1 MLKSETY
8 RVVGRRVAKI
18 DTYEKIVSSGRYVY
32 NYAVEGML
40 HARIL
45 RSTVAHAKIRK
56 IDASKALALKGVRAV
71 ITHADCPR
79 VRYSPMLALESNSA
93 PLIRDKLIL
102 EDCSRYYGDEVAAV
116 AADDEEAAK
125 EALGLIEVDYEP
137 LEPVFTPAQ
146 AMRENAPLLHEG
158 VERNIIKKTHVGW
171 GNLDTSFK
179 ESDFIFENKYRTS
192 RTHPVPLETHVC
204 VARPDGAGGLIV
216 LSSTQHI
223 SGLRERLST
232 ALGLPIRK
240 INVVKPPY
248 IGGGFGAK
256 VEMNVEAICCLLAL
270 KTNRPVKLVLSR
282 EEEFLATP
290 RMPVEIRLKTGVS
303 KDGKIIARYA
313 EAVLDT
319 GAHAAHGAVIHG
331 VMTKTFLSM
340 YKCPSSL
347 CETKVVYTNNPT
359 GGSTRGSTGPQIVFA
374 VEQQIDEIANELNT
388 DPISL
393 RLENSWSVGDSNPF
407 LYPNL
412 NLPISSFGLKD
423 CLIRGAEAFG
433 WYRKKERKASAK
445 VGNLRRGVGF
455 ACLPLWVSGTMGIP
469 PYMEVSGA
477 LVKMNEDGS
486 ASLIIGTID
495 QGAGQNTVLAQ
506 IVAEVLSL
514 SVEDVVI
521 TEADTGIALADGPTH
536 ASRVTYSTGNSVKAA
551 AEDAK
556 QQLISLASKI
566 LHKDTSELFVEGGA
580 VHPSSK
586 EEKLTFAQIV
596 RAGQYGTPGVSVIGR
611 ATGTPPGNAP
621 PSAAVFVEL
630 EVDTQTGLV
639 KILNVVSA
647 NDVGK
652 AINPEGVEG
661 QVHGA
666 IRQGLGYA
674 LTEEIVNDPISG
686 MPLSTNLLEYKM
698 FTSIDMPKIT
708 TVTVETNDPTGPFGA
723 KGIGEP
729 ALIPTAPAV
738 ANAIYDAIGVRIT
751 SLPMTPEKILD
762 ALDRSSGKENVRDWQ
777 RN

>member
-1 MLKSETY
+1 MYK
-8 RVVGRRVAKI
+8 VVGSRVPKV
-18 DTYEKIVSSGRYVY
+18 DTYEKITSSGRYVY
-32 NYAVEGML
+32 NYTIEGML
-40 HARIL
+40 HAKIL
-45 RSTVAHAKIRK
+45 RSTVAHAKIRN

-71 ITHADCPR
+71 ITHSDCPK
-79 VRYSPMLALESNSA
+79 VHYSPMFALESNA
-93 PLIRDKLIL
+93 PPLIRDKLIL
-102 EDCSRYYGDEVAAV
+102 EDRSRYYGDEIAAV
-116 AADDEEAAK
+116 AADDEETAK
-125 EALGLIEVDYEP
+125 EALGLIEVDYES
-137 LEPVFTPAQ
+137 LEPVFTPED

-158 VERNIIKKTHVGW
+158 VEKNIVKKTHVGW
-171 GNLDTSFK
+171 GNLEDSFK
-179 ESDFIFENKYRTS
+179 ESDFIFENTYRTS

-204 VARPDGAGGLIV
+204 VARPVGAGGLIV

-223 SGLRERLST
+223 SGLRERLAT
-232 ALGLPIRK
+232 ALEMPLRK
-240 INVVKPPY
+240 INVMKPPY

-256 VEMNVEAICCLLAL
+256 VELNVEAICCILAL
-270 KTNRPVKLVLSR
+270 KTNRPVKLALSR

-303 KDGKIIARYA
+303 ENGKIVARYA

-340 YKCPSSL
+340 YKCSSSL

-374 VEQQIDEIANELNT
+374 VEQQMDEIANNLKI

-412 NLPISSFGLKD
+412 NLPISSFGLKE
-423 CLIRGAEAFG
+423 CLIRGAEAFD
-433 WYRKKERKASAK
+433 WDRKKKQSRVRSEDI
-445 VGNLRRGVGF
+445 RRGIGF
-455 ACLPLWVSGTMGIP
+455 ACIPLWVSGTMGIP

-477 LVKMNEDGS
+477 YVKMNEDGS
-486 ASLIIGTID
+486 ASLIIGTVD

-514 SVEDVVI
+514 SAEDVI
-521 TEADTGIALADGPTH
+521 LAEADTGIALADGPTH
-536 ASRVTYSTGNSVKAA
+536 ASRVTYSTGNSVKRA
-551 AEDAK
+551 AEDARN
-556 QQLISLASKI
+556 QLIVLASKT
-566 LHKDTSELFVEGGA
+566 LHKDVSDLYVEEGS
-580 VHPSSK
+580 VRSK
-586 EEKLTFAQIV
+586 SNREEKLTFAQIV
-596 RAGQYGTPGVSVIGR
+596 RAGQYGTPGVSVVGV

-630 EVDTQTGLV
+630 EIDVRTGLV

-674 LTEEIVNDPISG
+674 LTEEIINDPVSG

-698 FTSIDMPKIT
+698 FTSIDMPRIT
-708 TVTVETNDPTGPFGA
+708 TVTVESNDPTGPFGA

-751 SLPMTPEKILD
+751 SLPITPEKILD
-762 ALDRSSGKENVRDWQ
+762 ALSKSSKKM
-777 RN
+777 